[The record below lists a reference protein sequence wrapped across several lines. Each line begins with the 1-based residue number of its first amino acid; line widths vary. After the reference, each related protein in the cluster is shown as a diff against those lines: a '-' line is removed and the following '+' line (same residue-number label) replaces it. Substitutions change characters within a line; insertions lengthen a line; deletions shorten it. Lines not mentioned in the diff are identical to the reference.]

1 MESAQILL
9 SLRVEKV
16 DGIWTKVKADLRA
29 IGNAAAQR
37 LRQIHRGNPKNHILT
52 VAGDVKMILA
62 AHHFRDLHSACESV
76 RGVGKADVLW
86 PDAQDDLLR
95 IGVECLLHRLSQG
108 NGDLSDLD
116 MVGALAILT
125 RRALKKF
132 I

>member
-52 VAGDVKMILA
+52 VAGDVKMILISETSTVPVKA
-62 AHHFRDLHSACESV
+62 SEASV
-76 RGVGKADVLW
+76 KRMCSGRM
-86 PDAQDDLLR
+86 PR
-95 IGVECLLHRLSQG
+95 MTS
-108 NGDLSDLD
+108 
-116 MVGALAILT
+116 
-125 RRALKKF
+125 
-132 I
+132 

>member
-52 VAGDVKMILA
+52 AAGDVKMILA
-62 AHHFRDLHSACESV
+62 AIISETSTVPVKASEASV
-76 RGVGKADVLW
+76 KRMCSGRM
-86 PDAQDDLLR
+86 PR
-95 IGVECLLHRLSQG
+95 MTS
-108 NGDLSDLD
+108 
-116 MVGALAILT
+116 
-125 RRALKKF
+125 
-132 I
+132 